1 MDHDDADIPP
11 HLARAAFASFE
22 VMVAAGTLLGYTHDP
37 ATGRIDLRLTPA
49 MARLLR
55 AGRWPAAEP
64 GFVEPWLRGDY
75 AAVRRWIEAE
85 AAALPSD

>member
-1 MDHDDADIPP
+1 
-11 HLARAAFASFE
+11 
-22 VMVAAGTLLGYTHDP
+22 
-37 ATGRIDLRLTPA
+37 

-64 GFVEPWLRGDY
+64 GFVEPWLRADY

-85 AAALPSD
+85 AAGLDGG